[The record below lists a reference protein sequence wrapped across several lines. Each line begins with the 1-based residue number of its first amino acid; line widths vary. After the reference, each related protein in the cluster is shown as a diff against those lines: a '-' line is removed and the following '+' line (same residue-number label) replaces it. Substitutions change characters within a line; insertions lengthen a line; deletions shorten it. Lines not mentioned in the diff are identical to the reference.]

1 MPGDE
6 GARSSDQEKTE
17 FGCAFHF
24 VFEAESWMVKK

>member
-6 GARSSDQEKTE
+6 GARSSDQQKTE
-17 FGCAFHF
+17 FSYAFRF